1 MANNREQWNAL
12 LEELQS
18 RHEQASQMG
27 GPEKVAAHQ
36 AKGYLTARAR
46 LDYLFDAGSFNEIGA
61 LAGMSHPAGHPPLA
75 GDALVGGVGRVNGMS
90 AVAMAEDF
98 TTKGGSIGHANAAK
112 RSRLVR
118 LAAEQKL
125 PLILMLEGAGERVG
139 NNTERYPNVPND
151 LQLVADLKGHVPV
164 ITLVLGPSAGHG
176 ALTGMFADFII
187 MRQDAALFT
196 AGPPLVALSL
206 GVDVSAEELGGVRVH
221 AYDSGVVH
229 NVAATDQDAIDQA
242 KQYLSFLGPRSA
254 QASKNSNSEPTSD
267 ALLDIIPPQAN
278 TPYDM
283 RSVIQTLLDRGD
295 FFELQPFYGRAML
308 LGLGR
313 VADQAVMVMANQ
325 PTVLAGSI
333 DTAAAQKAAHFIEV
347 ADQLGL
353 PLISLID
360 NPGVLPGP
368 QSEKAGILKAAGRMF
383 YAQRRFRG
391 KKIVVTLRKAYGFG
405 SSVMG
410 MNPWDRQTISLALPS
425 VSLGGVPAIG
435 STAVAKLDAQESER
449 IQKIESGAWVP
460 ADSMAFDKIVDPRD
474 LRAELI
480 AALEVGH

>member
-1 MANNREQWNAL
+1 
-12 LEELQS
+12 
-18 RHEQASQMG
+18 
-27 GPEKVAAHQ
+27 
-36 AKGYLTARAR
+36 
-46 LDYLFDAGSFNEIGA
+46 
-61 LAGMSHPAGHPPLA
+61 
-75 GDALVGGVGRVNGMS
+75 
-90 AVAMAEDF
+90 
-98 TTKGGSIGHANAAK
+98 
-112 RSRLVR
+112 
-118 LAAEQKL
+118 
-125 PLILMLEGAGERVG
+125 
-139 NNTERYPNVPND
+139 
-151 LQLVADLKGHVPV
+151 
-164 ITLVLGPSAGHG
+164 
-176 ALTGMFADFII
+176 
-187 MRQDAALFT
+187 
-196 AGPPLVALSL
+196 
-206 GVDVSAEELGGVRVH
+206 
-221 AYDSGVVH
+221 
-229 NVAATDQDAIDQA
+229 
-242 KQYLSFLGPRSA
+242 
-254 QASKNSNSEPTSD
+254 
-267 ALLDIIPPQAN
+267 
-278 TPYDM
+278 M

-313 VADQAVMVMANQ
+313 VADHAVMVMANQ
-325 PTVLAGSI
+325 PMVLAGSI

>member
-1 MANNREQWNAL
+1 MANNREQWNVL
-12 LEELQS
+12 LQQLES
-18 RHEQASQMG
+18 RQEQASQMG

-46 LDYLFDAGSFNEIGA
+46 LDYLFDEGSFNDIGA

-75 GDALVGGVGRVNGMS
+75 GDALVGGIGRVNGMS

-151 LQLVADLKGHVPV
+151 LQLVADLKGQVPV

-206 GVDVSAEELGGVRVH
+206 GIDVSAEELGGVRVH

-229 NVAATDQDAIDQA
+229 NVAETDQDAIDQA
-242 KQYLSFLGPRSA
+242 KRYLSFLDPRSA
-254 QASKNSNSEPTSD
+254 QASENSYSQQTSD
-267 ALLDIIPPQAN
+267 ALLDIIPPQGN

-283 RSVIQTLLDRGD
+283 RSVIQTLVDRGD
-295 FFELQPFYGRAML
+295 FFQLQPFYGRAML

-313 VADQAVMVMANQ
+313 VAGQAVMVMANQ
-325 PTVLAGSI
+325 PMVLAGSI

-347 ADQLGL
+347 AEQLGL

-410 MNPWDRQTISLALPS
+410 MNPWDRQAISLALPS

-435 STAVAKLDAQESER
+435 SSAVAKLDAQESER

-480 AALEVGH
+480 AALRVGN

>member
-27 GPEKVAAHQ
+27 GAEKVAAHQ

-98 TTKGGSIGHANAAK
+98 TTQGGSIGHANAAK

-254 QASKNSNSEPTSD
+254 QASKNSNSEPTCD

-313 VADQAVMVMANQ
+313 VADHAVMVMANQ

-480 AALEVGH
+480 AAITR

>member
-1 MANNREQWNAL
+1 MLDNREQWRAL
-12 LEELQS
+12 LDDLES
-18 RHEQASQMG
+18 RGEQARQLG
-27 GPEKVAAHQ
+27 GAEKVAIHK
-36 AKGYLTARAR
+36 AKGYLTARER
-46 LDYLFDAGSFNEIGA
+46 LNYLFDVGSFNEVGA
-61 LAGMSHPAGHPPLA
+61 LAGMSHPGGFPPLA
-75 GDALVGGVGRVNGMS
+75 GDALVGGIGRINGVS

-118 LAAEQKL
+118 LATEQKL

-151 LQLVADLKGHVPV
+151 LQLVADLKGTVPV
-164 ITLVLGPSAGHG
+164 ITLVLGASAGHG
-176 ALTGMFADFII
+176 ALTGMFADFIV
-187 MRQDAALFT
+187 MRKDAALFT

-206 GVDVSAEELGGVRVH
+206 GVDISAEDLGGARVH
-221 AYDSGVVH
+221 AYESGVVH
-229 NVAATDQDAIDQA
+229 NVAESDQDAIDQA
-242 KQYLSFLGPRSA
+242 KRYLSFLSSGPE
-254 QASKNSNSEPTSD
+254 QATDNSPRELTSE

-283 RSVIQTLLDRGD
+283 RLVIQTLVDQGD
-295 FFELQPFYGRAML
+295 FFELQPLYGRAML

-313 VADQAVMVMANQ
+313 VAGQAVMVMANQ
-325 PTVLAGSI
+325 PMVLAGSI

-391 KKIVVTLRKAYGFG
+391 RKIVVTLRKAYGFG

-410 MNPWDRQTISLALPS
+410 MNPWDRQAISLALPS

-435 STAVAKLDAQESER
+435 SSAVAKLDATESER
-449 IQKIESGAWVP
+449 IAKIESGAWVP
-460 ADSMAFDKIVDPRD
+460 ADSMVFDKIVSPAE
-474 LRAELI
+474 LRAELV
-480 AALEVGH
+480 AAILR

>member
-27 GPEKVAAHQ
+27 GSEKVAAHQ

-283 RSVIQTLLDRGD
+283 RSVIQTLVDRGD
-295 FFELQPFYGRAML
+295 FFELQPFYGRAMI

-325 PTVLAGSI
+325 PMVLAGSI

>member
-1 MANNREQWNAL
+1 
-12 LEELQS
+12 
-18 RHEQASQMG
+18 
-27 GPEKVAAHQ
+27 
-36 AKGYLTARAR
+36 
-46 LDYLFDAGSFNEIGA
+46 
-61 LAGMSHPAGHPPLA
+61 
-75 GDALVGGVGRVNGMS
+75 
-90 AVAMAEDF
+90 
-98 TTKGGSIGHANAAK
+98 
-112 RSRLVR
+112 
-118 LAAEQKL
+118 
-125 PLILMLEGAGERVG
+125 
-139 NNTERYPNVPND
+139 
-151 LQLVADLKGHVPV
+151 VPV

-295 FFELQPFYGRAML
+295 FFELQPFYGRAMI

-313 VADQAVMVMANQ
+313 VADHAVMVMANQ
-325 PTVLAGSI
+325 PMVLAGSI

>member
-1 MANNREQWNAL
+1 MANNREQWSPLLGAL
-12 LEELQS
+12 EARQ
-18 RHEQASQMG
+18 EQARQMG
-27 GPEKVAAHQ
+27 GPEKIAAHK
-36 AKGYLTARAR
+36 AKGHLTARER
-46 LDYLFDAGSFNEIGA
+46 LDYLFDEGSFNEIGA
-61 LAGMSHPAGHPPLA
+61 LAGMGHPAGHPPLA
-75 GDALVGGVGRVNGMS
+75 GDALVGGIGRINGVS

-118 LAAEQKL
+118 LAAEQQL

-151 LQLVADLKGHVPV
+151 LQLVADLKGQVPV
-164 ITLVLGPSAGHG
+164 ITLVLGASAGHG
-176 ALTGMFADFII
+176 ALTGMFADFIV

-206 GVDVSAEELGGVRVH
+206 GVEVSAEDLGGARVH
-221 AYDSGVVH
+221 AHESGVVH
-229 NVAATDQDAIDQA
+229 NLADSDQDAIDQA
-242 KQYLSFLGPRSA
+242 KRYLAFLNPSSVQRSEDSYS
-254 QASKNSNSEPTSD
+254 QQTSE
-267 ALLDIIPPQAN
+267 ALLDIIPPQGNA
-278 TPYDM
+278 PYDM
-283 RSVIQTLLDRGD
+283 RSVIQTLVDDGD
-295 FFELQPFYGRAML
+295 FFELQPFYGRAIL
-308 LGLGR
+308 LGLAR
-313 VADQAVMVMANQ
+313 VAGQTVMVMANQ
-325 PTVLAGSI
+325 PMVLAGSI

-353 PLISLID
+353 PLLSLID

-383 YAQRRFRG
+383 YAQRRFCG

-410 MNPWDRQTISLALPS
+410 MNPWDKQAISLALPS

-435 STAVAKLDAQESER
+435 SSAVAKLNEAESKR
-449 IQKIESGAWVP
+449 ILDIESGAWAP

-480 AALEVGH
+480 AVIVR

>member
-1 MANNREQWNAL
+1 MANNREQWNVL
-12 LEELQS
+12 LQQLES
-18 RHEQASQMG
+18 RQEQASQMG

-46 LDYLFDAGSFNEIGA
+46 LDYLFDADSFNEIGA

-75 GDALVGGVGRVNGMS
+75 GDALVGGIGRVNGMS

-295 FFELQPFYGRAML
+295 FFELQPFYGRAMI

-313 VADQAVMVMANQ
+313 VADHAVMVMANQ
-325 PTVLAGSI
+325 PMVLAGSI

>member
-1 MANNREQWNAL
+1 
-12 LEELQS
+12 
-18 RHEQASQMG
+18 
-27 GPEKVAAHQ
+27 
-36 AKGYLTARAR
+36 
-46 LDYLFDAGSFNEIGA
+46 
-61 LAGMSHPAGHPPLA
+61 
-75 GDALVGGVGRVNGMS
+75 
-90 AVAMAEDF
+90 
-98 TTKGGSIGHANAAK
+98 
-112 RSRLVR
+112 
-118 LAAEQKL
+118 
-125 PLILMLEGAGERVG
+125 
-139 NNTERYPNVPND
+139 
-151 LQLVADLKGHVPV
+151 
-164 ITLVLGPSAGHG
+164 
-176 ALTGMFADFII
+176 
-187 MRQDAALFT
+187 
-196 AGPPLVALSL
+196 
-206 GVDVSAEELGGVRVH
+206 
-221 AYDSGVVH
+221 
-229 NVAATDQDAIDQA
+229 
-242 KQYLSFLGPRSA
+242 
-254 QASKNSNSEPTSD
+254 
-267 ALLDIIPPQAN
+267 
-278 TPYDM
+278 
-283 RSVIQTLLDRGD
+283 
-295 FFELQPFYGRAML
+295 
-308 LGLGR
+308 
-313 VADQAVMVMANQ
+313 MANQ
-325 PTVLAGSI
+325 PMVLAGSI

-383 YAQRRFRG
+383 YAQRRFQG